1 MNIRAKTNFI
11 VLPLIIAPLLL
22 TAIFSSFS
30 ARDGITGVATE
41 FLKFKTE
48 QLRNYSDSQ
57 WALLVENRLSENDV
71 YLSVSKSAVESFA
84 RSLIRSDTEIIFAVD
99 KEGEVTMGTRD
110 IALDGEEAEMIKQMV
125 REQAG
130 GWRHIRL
137 DGVARVAQVSVFE
150 PFGWSI
156 FVTEEEET
164 FYRSVNGIIWQTG
177 LILSIALAIS
187 VVLLFVFSGYL
198 TRPLRSIVRAMENV
212 MATNDLSKRVAVLYR
227 DEIGRLGHT
236 FNLMTTELENAYD
249 QIKSFAFKAVIA
261 KSKETKIRNIFQKY
275 VPKTVIEQFFA
286 NPESMLVGENRVL
299 AVLFSDIRGFTP
311 IAERLRPAEI
321 VESLNQY
328 FALMVDVILNHN
340 GVVDKYIG
348 DAIMAFFGAPVRHKD
363 DALQSV
369 YSGLAMI
376 ETLKDFNRWQAKKG
390 RPDFRIGV
398 GINYGPVTVGNI
410 GSEKKMDYT
419 VIGDMVNLA
428 SRIEGLT
435 KQYREP
441 ILISESV
448 YKKTS
453 KDLHCRLIDRVVVKG
468 KTQGVRIYT
477 ARKTLNSDKKEAW
490 KLHQV
495 GLDLYYGRQ
504 FREAA
509 ECFTEVK
516 ETLVDDR
523 CSDMFLERCRLYM
536 KSPPPEDWDGLVEI
550 TEK

>member
-1 MNIRAKTNFI
+1 
-11 VLPLIIAPLLL
+11 
-22 TAIFSSFS
+22 
-30 ARDGITGVATE
+30 
-41 FLKFKTE
+41 
-48 QLRNYSDSQ
+48 
-57 WALLVENRLSENDV
+57 
-71 YLSVSKSAVESFA
+71 
-84 RSLIRSDTEIIFAVD
+84 
-99 KEGEVTMGTRD
+99 
-110 IALDGEEAEMIKQMV
+110 
-125 REQAG
+125 
-130 GWRHIRL
+130 
-137 DGVARVAQVSVFE
+137 
-150 PFGWSI
+150 
-156 FVTEEEET
+156 
-164 FYRSVNGIIWQTG
+164 
-177 LILSIALAIS
+177 
-187 VVLLFVFSGYL
+187 
-198 TRPLRSIVRAMENV
+198 

-523 CSDMFLERCRLYM
+523 CSDLFLERCRLYM